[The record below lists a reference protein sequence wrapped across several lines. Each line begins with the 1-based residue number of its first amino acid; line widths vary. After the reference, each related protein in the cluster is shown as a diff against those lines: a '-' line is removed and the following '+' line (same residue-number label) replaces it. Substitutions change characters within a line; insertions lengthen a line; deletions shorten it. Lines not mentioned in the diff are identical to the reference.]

1 MSKLIYSKEL
11 PVGSFKVFDNKPQ
24 LDNLIHVHQTH
35 SAEIEVFSGSDISH
49 IKSDGILI
57 YSENI
62 KLNNFAIK
70 TADCIPAVII
80 GKKGFSVIHA
90 GWMGVRD
97 EILINPLLKTID
109 PYYCFFGPSIH
120 KNNFEVKEDFYQH
133 FPKDEFY
140 SEHNKKLFYDLHGK
154 AKNQMTSEFPGLE
167 VEDSGECTFQK
178 DFYNSYRRD
187 KTTQRN
193 WNIFSI

>member
-1 MSKLIYSKEL
+1 MSKLVYSKDL
-11 PVGSFKVFDNKPQ
+11 PLGRFKVFDDKP
-24 LDNLIHVHQTH
+24 NLQNLVHVHQVH
-35 SAEIEVFSGSDISH
+35 SADFKEYKGEDISSV
-49 IKSDGILI
+49 KADGIII
-57 YSENI
+57 YSEKI
-62 KLNNFAIK
+62 SHKNFAIK

-80 GKKGFSVIHA
+80 GNTGVAVIHA
-90 GWMGVRD
+90 GWMGVKD
-97 EILINPLLKTID
+97 EILIHPTLQKIE

-120 KNNFEVKEDFYQH
+120 KESFEVKEDFYQH

-140 SEHNKKLFYDLHGK
+140 SEHNGNLFYDLHGK
-154 AKNQMTSEFPGLE
+154 ARKQLTEKFQNIEI
-167 VEDSGECTFQK
+167 VDSNECTFQK